1 MPATRL
7 LLLAGRNVSDP
18 VGEGSVLRPLVEAA
32 QLDHVVD
39 QADHGQ
45 SLGTLL
51 LQLLQMVAQI
61 VHHSLVMFKA
71 GVVAIACGTF
81 IINLCSFGHSIREV
95 YSLTVVRT
103 AATKHQESDFAFASI
118 AAQSLFHMAKLGLGA
133 FDSLRQSGGLSPQ
146 MNQH

>member
-71 GVVAIACGTF
+71 GVIAIACGTF
-81 IINLCSFGHSIREV
+81 IINLCSFGTQLEKYIHLLLLEPLLPSIRRAT
-95 YSLTVVRT
+95 SL
-103 AATKHQESDFAFASI
+103 
-118 AAQSLFHMAKLGLGA
+118 L
-133 FDSLRQSGGLSPQ
+133 PP
-146 MNQH
+146 